1 MRVWQNEDTKSA
13 LLSIEDLLRLKGN
26 EHKCLEGNTD
36 SRKEFCLKLEENWVY
51 FFFLLVE

>member
-1 MRVWQNEDTKSA
+1 MRVWQNEDTKST

-36 SRKEFCLKLEENWVY
+36 SRKEFCLKLAENWVCV
-51 FFFLLVE
+51 FLLVE